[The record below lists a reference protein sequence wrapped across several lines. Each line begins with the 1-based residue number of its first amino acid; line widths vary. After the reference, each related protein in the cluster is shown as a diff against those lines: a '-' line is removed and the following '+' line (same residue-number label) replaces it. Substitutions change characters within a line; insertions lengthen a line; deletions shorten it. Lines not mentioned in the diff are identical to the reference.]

1 VLVRLTSYYDSDIS
15 GPSRHVVDV
24 VLNPLGM
31 KVDII

>member
-1 VLVRLTSYYDSDIS
+1 VLVRLTSHYDSDIS
-15 GPSRHVVDV
+15 GPLRHVIDI